1 MPRLTANDCALI
13 LTKHHAN
20 RLSFAVL
27 LAFFR
32 ERGRFPRRPA
42 EIERAL
48 VNEIIADLRLASP
61 ADLRST
67 LSGRSIERHRAEIRE
82 LLGFREATVADS
94 EALTEWVQ
102 HQTAATG
109 ANAEQLTQQ
118 LEGRCRALFFE
129 PPAPD
134 RVDRI
139 VRAAIHAHDERLQ
152 AEITRRL
159 GPETRQRLEALL
171 RPAKAEDA
179 SDGEAGVGMAPAL
192 LLRLRGNPG
201 RPSLAAIQDEL
212 AKLKLIREIGLPSDL
227 FEKVLPHEL
236 DRLRRRVLVEAPYE
250 IRRHPETARL
260 TWLAA
265 FVYLRG
271 RSLTDDL
278 VDLLIETIHHIGARA
293 ERKVERELL
302 DDLRRVSGKQNLL
315 FQVAD
320 ASLDQPDGLVRDVV
334 FQWSAN
340 RPYETWS
347 RNGKPRDRP
356 IGQP

>member
-1 MPRLTANDCALI
+1 MPRLTANDRALI

-20 RLSFAVL
+20 RLSFAIL

-32 ERGRFPRRPA
+32 ERGRFPRRPT

-48 VNEIIADLRLASP
+48 VNEITAELRLASV
-61 ADLRST
+61 ADLRFT

-94 EALTEWVQ
+94 EALTEWLQ
-102 HQTAATG
+102 QQTAATG

-118 LEGRCRALFFE
+118 LEGRCRALFLE

-134 RVDRI
+134 RFDRI
-139 VRAAIHAHDERLQ
+139 VRAAIHAHDECLQ
-152 AEITRRL
+152 AEIARCL
-159 GPETRQRLEALL
+159 GPEIRQRLEALL
-171 RPAKAEDA
+171 RPARAEDA

-212 AKLKLIREIGLPSDL
+212 AKLKLIREIGLPLDL

-250 IRRHPETARL
+250 IRRHPETARV

-271 RSLTDDL
+271 RSLTDGL
-278 VDLLIETIHHIGARA
+278 VDH
-293 ERKVERELL
+293 
-302 DDLRRVSGKQNLL
+302 
-315 FQVAD
+315 
-320 ASLDQPDGLVRDVV
+320 
-334 FQWSAN
+334 
-340 RPYETWS
+340 
-347 RNGKPRDRP
+347 
-356 IGQP
+356 

>member
-32 ERGRFPRRPA
+32 ERGRFPRWPT

-48 VNEIIADLRLASP
+48 VDEIITELRLANP
-61 ADLRST
+61 GDLRFT

-82 LLGFREATVADS
+82 LLGFREATVSDS
-94 EALTEWVQ
+94 ETLTEWLQ
-102 HQTAATG
+102 HQTAAIG
-109 ANAEQLTQQ
+109 ANAEQLTQL
-118 LEGRCRALFFE
+118 LEGRCRALFLE

-134 RVDRI
+134 RLDRI

-152 AEITRRL
+152 AETARRL
-159 GPETRQRLEALL
+159 GPDTRLRLEVLL

-179 SDGEAGVGMAPAL
+179 SDGEAGVGRAPAL

-227 FEKVLPHEL
+227 FEGPAS
-236 DRLRRRVLVEAPYE
+236 RAGPPSPPRSC
-250 IRRHPETARL
+250 
-260 TWLAA
+260 
-265 FVYLRG
+265 RG
-271 RSLTDDL
+271 TL
-278 VDLLIETIHHIGARA
+278 
-293 ERKVERELL
+293 
-302 DDLRRVSGKQNLL
+302 
-315 FQVAD
+315 
-320 ASLDQPDGLVRDVV
+320 
-334 FQWSAN
+334 
-340 RPYETWS
+340 
-347 RNGKPRDRP
+347 
-356 IGQP
+356 